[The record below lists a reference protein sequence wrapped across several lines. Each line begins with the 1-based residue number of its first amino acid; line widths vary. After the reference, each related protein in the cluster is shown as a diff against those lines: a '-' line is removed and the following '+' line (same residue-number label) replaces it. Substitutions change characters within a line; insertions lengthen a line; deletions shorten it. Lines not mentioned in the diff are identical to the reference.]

1 MDFNL
6 LENGIDS
13 IKQAN
18 FNIDK
23 NYLSHEF
30 ESFQLKDG
38 LFNFVHGTEILSK
51 LIISNHS
58 EENIFTD
65 KDKYFKAKKN
75 AEISGKSIFDEE
87 PRLRTITVRDALSIL
102 KSDFEMSKSLY
113 EQTYILVGKRDAL
126 MHYTV
131 KLHDKKQ
138 FADQLRMCIDLMV
151 EYFEGQITEFES
163 VYKRLERNY
172 PYTEYDR
179 YEDATIE
186 AAEARYK
193 DIRLGIE

>member
-1 MDFNL
+1 MNFNL

-58 EENIFTD
+58 EENIFRD
-65 KDKYFKAKKN
+65 KKKYFEAKKN
-75 AEISGKSIFDEE
+75 AESSGKSIFDEE
-87 PRLRTITVRDALSIL
+87 PRLRTISVRDALSIL
-102 KSDFEMSKSLY
+102 KGDFEMSKSLY
-113 EQTYILVGKRDAL
+113 EKTYKLVGKRDAL

-131 KLHDKKQ
+131 KLHDKNQ
-138 FADQLRMCIDLMV
+138 FVDQLRTCIELMV

-163 VYKRLERNY
+163 AYKELERNY

-179 YEDATIE
+179 YEDASID
-186 AAEARYK
+186 AAEARYE
-193 DIRLGIE
+193 DIRLDIE